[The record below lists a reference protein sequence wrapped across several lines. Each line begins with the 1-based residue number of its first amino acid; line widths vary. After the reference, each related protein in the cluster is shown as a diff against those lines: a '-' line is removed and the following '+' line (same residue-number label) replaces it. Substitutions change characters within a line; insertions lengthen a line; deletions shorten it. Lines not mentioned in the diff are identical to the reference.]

1 MGKTPTFSPIYGKD
15 ENDKRGIIGISFG
28 GQRYLGVK
36 HPSEVKPNTPKQ
48 EKPTSQSSSAKPKS
62 KDSKKKSRK

>member
-1 MGKTPTFSPIYGKD
+1 MGNTPSFSPIYGKD
-15 ENDKRGIIGISFG
+15 ENDKRDIIGISFG

-36 HPSEVKPNTPKQ
+36 HPSEVKASTPKQ
-48 EKPTSQSSSAKPKS
+48 EKPTTQSKSAKPKD